1 MIELLGLEPLPG
13 EGGQWAQTWRDEH
26 SSAIY
31 FLLRP
36 NDFSALHR
44 LGGTELWHHYA
55 GAPVEMLLLEPG
67 GTVLR
72 PRLGDTLGAGEW
84 PVVTVKPGRWMAAGT
99 TGDWSLVGTTMAPPF
114 EEAGFELGDRTL
126 LSAEY
131 PEAAEDIARFTR
143 DPPTAGIGT
152 ATANASRGRVL
163 EMAEQ
168 DNLPPQDELTR
179 QDVASP
185 DELIRLDRRVI
196 VVTGAG
202 GGIGTGIARR
212 LMAAGATVVAHSRSS
227 PTGHLVD
234 ADGHPVAS
242 VQADLAEPDAP
253 QRVVD
258 AALERHGRIDGLVNN
273 AAVQPLVH
281 FAVLSDAEWAE
292 MIDVNLTAV
301 HRLTHAAAAAMRAQG
316 SGGSIV
322 HIASIEAHHPTD
334 LHGHYATAKAGLVMH
349 ARAAAGAYGP
359 NGIRVNSISPGLID
373 RPGLADDW
381 PEGVARWHA
390 AAPLG
395 RLGTAA
401 DVGDA
406 CVFLCSDL
414 ARWITGVDLAVD
426 GGVLTR
432 PTW

>member
-1 MIELLGLEPLPG
+1 
-13 EGGQWAQTWRDEH
+13 
-26 SSAIY
+26 
-31 FLLRP
+31 
-36 NDFSALHR
+36 
-44 LGGTELWHHYA
+44 
-55 GAPVEMLLLEPG
+55 
-67 GTVLR
+67 
-72 PRLGDTLGAGEW
+72 
-84 PVVTVKPGRWMAAGT
+84 
-99 TGDWSLVGTTMAPPF
+99 
-114 EEAGFELGDRTL
+114 
-126 LSAEY
+126 
-131 PEAAEDIARFTR
+131 
-143 DPPTAGIGT
+143 
-152 ATANASRGRVL
+152 
-163 EMAEQ
+163 MAEQ
-168 DNLPPQDELTR
+168 DDPAPEDELR
-179 QDVASP
+179 PP
-185 DELIRLDRRVI
+185 DELVRLDGRVV

-212 LMAAGATVVAHSRSS
+212 LIAAGATVVAHTRTS
-227 PTGHLVD
+227 PTDRLID
-234 ADGHPVAS
+234 ADGVA
-242 VQADLAEPDAP
+242 VAAVEADLCDDDAP
-253 QRVVD
+253 QRVVE
-258 AALERHGRIDGLVNN
+258 AALEHHGRLDALVNN

-281 FAVLSDAEWAE
+281 FAELSDAEWDE

-301 HRLTHAAAAAMRAQG
+301 HRLTHAAAAAMRSRR

-334 LHGHYATAKAGLVMH
+334 VHGHYATAKAGLVMH

-359 NGIRVNSISPGLID
+359 EGIRVNSISPGLID
-373 RPGLADDW
+373 RPGLATDW

-414 ARWITGVDLAVD
+414 ARWITGVDLVVD